1 MSAAMSYGAGAVQ
14 VFLLLAGA
22 RASGERGA
30 APPYRGAA
38 SVSVRIVGVID
49 MRRAASVSRLSLS
62 PRLGVVAWRPLV
74 IVGLLIVLL

>member
-22 RASGERGA
+22 RASGERRA

-62 PRLGVVAWRPLV
+62 PRLGL
-74 IVGLLIVLL
+74 